1 MKKNLSALLIALSL
15 CAALALP
22 VGLSAQEQK
31 QQKEQKKEHHHYQL
45 IDMGT
50 FGGPNSYNYA
60 TLPIS
65 PRGVAV
71 GGADTS
77 LPDPYSPNCFQSDC
91 LVSHAFV
98 WQGGVLTDLGALP
111 GDNSSLPFF
120 INARGEVVGVSE
132 NGQID
137 PLTAVPELIAV
148 LWKNGII
155 KLGTLGGHQS
165 VANATNDRGQVV
177 GAALNAIPDPLSNGL
192 SQVFLFGVPAATQ
205 ARAFLWTEA
214 EGMQDLGTL
223 GGTDSTA
230 SFVNER
236 GQIAG
241 QSSTNSTPNNV
252 ATPFCGTNV
261 PTVDP
266 FFWENGHMTDMGNL
280 GGTCGTPSWMNNRG
294 QVVGSMDLAGDQV
307 SHAFLWD
314 KKEGLKDLGTLG
326 GYSVSSLAIWINDA
340 GEIVGFSNALTASRA
355 FLWKNG
361 AMTDLGTVAG
371 DACSGAKSI
380 NSQGQIVGWGSAD
393 CYNED
398 HGFLWENGG
407 PIVDLGTLV
416 LPGSGVTLINAIY
429 VNDRGEIAGWG
440 VLSNGDFRAVVLI
453 PCDENHADVEGCD
466 YDPVEAVTEAPVRPA
481 QITPARAASPA
492 NLSPAEMMTRFRSLT
507 AGHNRRFGTP
517 QTSPQ

>member
-1 MKKNLSALLIALSL
+1 VRKNLSAFLIALSL

-22 VGLSAQEQK
+22 VAVAAQDIATQNHK
-31 QQKEQKKEHHHYQL
+31 AKYHHYQL
-45 IDMGT
+45 IDVGT

-60 TLPIS
+60 TLPINF
-65 PRGVAV
+65 RGAEA
-71 GGADTS
+71 GSADTS

-98 WQGGVLTDLGALP
+98 WQRGVLIDLGALP
-111 GDNSSLPFF
+111 GDNSSFASF
-120 INARGEVVGVSE
+120 INARGEVAGVSE

-137 PLTAVPELIAV
+137 PLTAFPEIIAV

-155 KLGTLGGHQS
+155 KLGTLGGNQS
-165 VANATNDRGQVV
+165 SANATNDRGQVV
-177 GAALNAIPDPLSNGL
+177 GAALNAVPDPLSNGL

-205 ARAFLWTEA
+205 SRAFLWTEA

-280 GGTCGTPSWMNNRG
+280 GGTCGTPTWMNNRG
-294 QVVGSMDLAGDQV
+294 QVVGVMDLAGDQV
-307 SHAFLWD
+307 GHAFLWD
-314 KKEGLKDLGTLG
+314 KKEGLKDLGTLE
-326 GYSVSSLAIWINDA
+326 GYSVSAYANWINDA
-340 GEIVGFSNALTASRA
+340 GEIVGESDSLTASRA

-371 DACSGAKSI
+371 DTCSGAKSI
-380 NSQGQIVGWGSAD
+380 NSRGQIVGWGSAD
-393 CYNED
+393 CNHED

-407 PIVDLGTLV
+407 PIIDLSTLV
-416 LPGSGVTLINAIY
+416 LPGSGVTLINALYI
-429 VNDRGEIAGWG
+429 NDRGEIAGWG
-440 VLSNGDFRAVVLI
+440 LLSNGDFRAVVLI
-453 PCDENHADVEGCD
+453 PCDENHSDVEGCD
-466 YDPVEAVTEAPVRPA
+466 YDPIEPLSEVQVRPA
-481 QITPARAASPA
+481 QVTQAPAASPA
-492 NLSPAEMMTRFRSLT
+492 KLSPAEMMTRFGSLR
-507 AGHNRRFGTP
+507 AGRNRRYGTP